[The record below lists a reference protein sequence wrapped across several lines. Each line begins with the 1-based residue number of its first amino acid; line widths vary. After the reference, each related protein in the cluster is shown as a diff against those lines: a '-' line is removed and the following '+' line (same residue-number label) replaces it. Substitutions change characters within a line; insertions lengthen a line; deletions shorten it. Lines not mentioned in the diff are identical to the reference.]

1 MEVKINR
8 EIRNYT
14 ESMFFGLS
22 LRQFIFS
29 VLACGVAVGL
39 YFLLRP
45 YVGTETVSW
54 VCILG
59 AAPFAALGFVKYN
72 GMTAEKAIYA
82 WIKSE
87 FLMPKKLVFHST
99 NVYYELMKPSIEQKQ
114 KEVLRQRE
122 KSSIRCFLQMRILSS
137 STLNE
142 SIHSL
147 SMRWAEK

>member
-1 MEVKINR
+1 MGLCDYRKTVQRKRKVKINR

-99 NVYYELMKPSIEQKQ
+99 NVYYELMKSSIEQKQ
-114 KEVLRQRE
+114 KDHFRE
-122 KSSIRCFLQMRILSS
+122 SK
-137 STLNE
+137 T
-142 SIHSL
+142 
-147 SMRWAEK
+147 

>member
-1 MEVKINR
+1 MINAGGRTTETAGKETDMEVKINR

-99 NVYYELMKPSIEQKQ
+99 NVYYELMKSSIEQKQ
-114 KEVLRQRE
+114 KEVL
-122 KSSIRCFLQMRILSS
+122 KS
-137 STLNE
+137 ND
-142 SIHSL
+142 
-147 SMRWAEK
+147 

>member
-1 MEVKINR
+1 MQSNRLGLCDYRKTVQRKRKVKINR

-39 YFLLRP
+39 YFLLRL

-99 NVYYELMKPSIEQKQ
+99 NVYYELMKSSIEQKQ
-114 KEVLRQRE
+114 KDHFRE
-122 KSSIRCFLQMRILSS
+122 SK
-137 STLNE
+137 T
-142 SIHSL
+142 
-147 SMRWAEK
+147 